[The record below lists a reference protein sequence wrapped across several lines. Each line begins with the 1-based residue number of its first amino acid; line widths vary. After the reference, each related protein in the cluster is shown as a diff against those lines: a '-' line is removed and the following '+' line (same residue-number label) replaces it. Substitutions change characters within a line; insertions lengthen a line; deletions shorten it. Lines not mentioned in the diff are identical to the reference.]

1 LYRFKIIIQYDGSSF
16 SGWQIQKNKKTVQGE
31 LENALKTISG
41 SKDRIAVHGA
51 GRTDSGV
58 HAYGQVAHFDL
69 DTNLRSID
77 LRNAINS
84 NISQDC
90 KIMSL
95 EQVDSDFESRFDAIK
110 RKYRYQVYLGNSLL
124 FRNQAWL
131 INDIEINI
139 LEELSELIIGENDFL
154 SFSKYRPEQKN
165 TSSIIY
171 ESAWKKKD
179 KLLTYEISGN
189 RFLHHMVRY
198 LVGTM
203 VQVSRG
209 RYPKVKFSSLLHEP
223 RKNVQIHRAPA
234 NGLILL
240 KVMYDKYQ

>member
-1 LYRFKIIIQYDGSSF
+1 MHRYKIIIQYDGSSF
-16 SGWQIQKNKKTVQGE
+16 SGWQLQKNRDTVQGE
-31 LENALKTISG
+31 IESALKIISG

-69 DTNLRSID
+69 DTNLRSVD
-77 LRNAINS
+77 LCNAINS
-84 NISQDC
+84 YTSKNL
-90 KIMSL
+90 KIMSIKK
-95 EQVDSDFESRFDAIK
+95 VGNDFESRFNAIS
-110 RKYRYQVYLGNSLL
+110 RSYRYQVYLGNSLL

-131 INDIEINI
+131 INDIDINI
-139 LEELSELIIGENDFL
+139 LEELSEMIIGEHDFL

-165 TSSIIY
+165 TYSIIY
-171 ESAWKKKD
+171 ESLWREKGKM
-179 KLLTYEISGN
+179 LVYEISGN

-198 LVGTM
+198 LVATM
-203 VQVSRG
+203 IQVSRG
-209 RYPKVKFSSLLHEP
+209 LYSKDKFSSLLHEP

-240 KVMYDKYQ
+240 KVEYDKYK